1 MNDLGDEIPVE
12 SADEEPQTAAGA
24 AEQSVPAP
32 ADSAAQ
38 SASHPA
44 AGSADAGQTAA
55 DANDSAA
62 AAMADGQ
69 ASGAKPG
76 AVGADAGSDE
86 SQSDGKA
93 TGSASANGA
102 DGAEGAEGGLTPLG
116 QAKKEAADYLAALQ
130 RERADFVNY
139 RNRTAKEKDQYRAF
153 GVQDVLK
160 ALLPALDDLDR
171 IKEHGRMTDDL
182 AAVQKQ
188 LDRVFAKFD
197 VTKFGEKGEDF
208 DPAKHEAI
216 LHRPDPTA
224 TKATIDAVVESGY
237 KIGSR
242 VVRAAR
248 VVVVSP
254 EGADSADAVP
264 SPDGAEMTPED

>member
-55 DANDSAA
+55 GANDSAA

-93 TGSASANGA
+93 AGSASANGA

-171 IKEHGRMTDDL
+171 IKGHGRMTDDL

-264 SPDGAEMTPED
+264 SPDRAEMTPED

>member
-1 MNDLGDEIPVE
+1 MNNLGDEIPVE
-12 SADEEPQTAAGA
+12 SADEKPRTAAGA
-24 AEQSVPAP
+24 AEQSAAAS

-38 SASHPA
+38 SKSHPA
-44 AGSADAGQTAA
+44 AGRANAGQTATS
-55 DANDSAA
+55 ANNNAGAA
-62 AAMADGQ
+62 TGGGH
-69 ASGAKPG
+69 ASGAKSAG
-76 AVGADAGSDE
+76 VGTDAGSNE
-86 SQSDGKA
+86 SQSDGKIA
-93 TGSASANGA
+93 SSASGA
-102 DGAEGAEGGLTPLG
+102 SGSTDTTEDGLTPLG

-171 IKEHGRMTDDL
+171 IKEHGQMTDDL

-208 DPAKHEAI
+208 DPAKHEAV

-237 KIGSR
+237 KIGNR

-248 VVVVSP
+248 VVVASP
-254 EGADSADAVP
+254 EGVDSADAAP
-264 SPDGAEMTPED
+264 SPDGRK

>member
-55 DANDSAA
+55 DANDSAT
-62 AAMADGQ
+62 AAMVDGQ

-86 SQSDGKA
+86 NQSDGKA
-93 TGSASANGA
+93 AGSASA

-254 EGADSADAVP
+254 EGADSTDAVP

>member
-24 AEQSVPAP
+24 AEQSAPAP
-32 ADSAAQ
+32 TDSAVQ

-44 AGSADAGQTAA
+44 DGSADAGQTAA
-55 DANDSAA
+55 DDNDNAA
-62 AAMADGQ
+62 VAMTGGQ

-76 AVGADAGSDE
+76 AAGAA
-86 SQSDGKA
+86 A
-93 TGSASANGA
+93 GA
-102 DGAEGAEGGLTPLG
+102 DGAESAEGGLTPLG

-264 SPDGAEMTPED
+264 SPDGAETTPED